1 MQWDDFQP
9 DLRPLYRDVRLGG
22 GLGRARAD
30 FARVGFARVRI
41 ARAVHAYRAHVR
53 VHQRIASAL
62 SAAAV
67 VAMGGLTIGGLGG
80 CQSYRGDAD
89 VISETRA
96 GEFGAARLVAANRAT
111 QDPSNRSYM
120 LDRMKI
126 MLLAQAD
133 GVPESAE
140 SIADRLYD
148 FLRTQGVNRDNTVA
162 SFFVGEQGARV
173 WKGEPFEQAMAYHAI
188 SVFDATRG
196 DWGNVRACAGNS
208 LFALRDFSKTFGAS
222 GYRPAAQAVNPTAN
236 GPQYDAQ
243 TNEKLALLENAARV
257 EQAGGGDALSR
268 YTPSRSDFE
277 VGYAMHAIASRQLG
291 ERQDMEESVAA
302 LANMRPEMA
311 ALAQVIATGRYN
323 TVLVVDYGLA
333 PRKIGAGP
341 DNTIAIFQPLT
352 ASDNAALQ
360 VSVNGRGAGT
370 FPVVTDVNRL
380 AQDLK
385 WNNLEDMRRAKSTLG
400 DVLLVGGAAVA
411 VGAEDDEAKMAGA
424 AAAIAG
430 LLLKATAAAD
440 TRYCEVLPQ
449 RVYIAPVWL
458 EPGLNTVRLEIPG
471 RAAMVIPDVPAPP
484 DSRVFARYVRLSER
498 MGGWS
503 SSDQVLYSNDVSGA
517 ARVMPQIAPATVRY
531 DEAGNAVRVAA
542 TTLPARAADLPYILG
557 GACVRLPTD
566 EVLSAYQRA
575 GFLRG
580 MSLNDLIDLY
590 KEEGIWLENYSQVPG
605 PRRHILEGGN
615 SLYTP
620 EPGSAGF
627 VRLYAQPHA
636 RYVARSAR
644 VQALAEECR
653 ALLGSGPSIE
663 AETR

>member
-1 MQWDDFQP
+1 MHWDDFQ
-9 DLRPLYRDVRLGG
+9 RDWRA
-22 GLGRARAD
+22 GRAW
-30 FARVGFARVRI
+30 ARTVGHARSVGH
-41 ARAVHAYRAHVR
+41 ARLLGAAEAYRAHVR
-53 VHQRIASAL
+53 VHRRV
-62 SAAAV
+62 AAALTAGA
-67 VAMGGLTIGGLGG
+67 AMVFAGG
-80 CQSYRGDAD
+80 CQAYRGDAD
-89 VISETRA
+89 VLAETRA
-96 GEFGAARLVAANRAT
+96 GQFGAARLVAANRAT
-111 QDPSNRSYM
+111 RDPSDRSFM

-133 GVPESAE
+133 GVPNSAE
-140 SIADRLYD
+140 AIADRLYD

-208 LFALRDFSKTFGAS
+208 LFALRDFAKTFDAS
-222 GYRPAAQAVNPTAN
+222 GHRPASQAVNPTV
-236 GPQYDAQ
+236 QYDEQ
-243 TNEKLALLENAARV
+243 TRERLALLEHAAR
-257 EQAGGGDALSR
+257 EEKASGGDALSR
-268 YTPSRSDFE
+268 YTPTRSDFE

-291 ERQDMEESVAA
+291 ERADMEESVAA
-302 LANMRPEMA
+302 LATMRPEMA

-333 PRKIGAGP
+333 PRKMGAGP
-341 DNTIAIFQPLT
+341 DNTIAVFRPVT
-352 ASDNAALQ
+352 PSDGAALL
-360 VSVNGRGAGT
+360 VGVNGRSAGT
-370 FPVVTDVNRL
+370 FPVTTDVNRL

-411 VGAEDDEAKMAGA
+411 VGAEDDEAKLAGA
-424 AAAIAG
+424 AVALAG
-430 LLLKATAAAD
+430 LLMKATAAAD
-440 TRYCEVLPQ
+440 TRHCEVLPQ

-484 DSRVFARYVRLSER
+484 DSRVFARYVRLSEN
-498 MGGWS
+498 MGGWAS
-503 SSDQVLYSNDVSGA
+503 REQVMYSNDVSGS
-517 ARVMPQIAPATVRY
+517 ARAMPPTGPATVAY
-531 DEAGNAVRVAA
+531 DAAGNAVRTPAPS
-542 TTLPARAADLPYILG
+542 LPARAADLPYILG

-566 EVLSAYQRA
+566 AVLAAYQRA

-580 MSLNDLIDLY
+580 LSLNDLIDLY
-590 KEEGIWLENYSQVPG
+590 KEEGIWLENYSQTPG

-627 VRLYAQPHA
+627 VRLFAQPHE
-636 RYVARSAR
+636 RYRARSPR
-644 VQALAEECR
+644 VQELA
-653 ALLGSGPSIE
+653 AQSLVLLESAGGPG
-663 AETR
+663 AR

>member
-1 MQWDDFQP
+1 MEAARYCTGRCMDWDDFHMNWRIGE
-9 DLRPLYRDVRLGG
+9 LS
-22 GLGRARAD
+22 RARGGAMRN
-30 FARVGFARVRI
+30 AAS
-41 ARAVHAYRAHVR
+41 AYLAHVR
-53 VHQRIASAL
+53 LHRRIAQAL
-62 SAAAV
+62 SAAAL
-67 VAMGGLTIGGLGG
+67 VALGGIAIGGLGG

-89 VISETRA
+89 VMSETRA
-96 GEFGAARLVAANRAT
+96 GQFGAARLVAANRAT
-111 QDPSNRSYM
+111 RDPSDRSFM

-162 SFFVGEQGARV
+162 SFFVGEEGARV

-208 LFALRDFSKTFGAS
+208 LFALRDFSRTLRS
-222 GYRPAAQAVNPTAN
+222 GSRPASQAVNPTT
-236 GPQYDAQ
+236 GQEYDEQ
-243 TNEKLALLENAARV
+243 TSERLALLETAARE
-257 EQAGGGDALSR
+257 EQSGGGDALSR
-268 YTPSRSDFE
+268 YTPARSDFE

-291 ERQDMEESVAA
+291 ERQDMDESVAA

-311 ALAQVIATGRYN
+311 ALAQVIATGQYN

-333 PRKIGAGP
+333 PRKMGAGP
-341 DNTIAIFQPLT
+341 DNTIAVFRPVT
-352 ASDNAALQ
+352 ASDGSALQ
-360 VSVNGRGAGT
+360 VAVNGRTAGT

-400 DVLLVGGAAVA
+400 DVLLIGGAAVA

-440 TRYCEVLPQ
+440 TRHCEILPQ

-484 DSRVFARYVRLSER
+484 DSRVFARYVRLGEN
-498 MGGWS
+498 MGGWAS
-503 SSDQVLYSNDVSGA
+503 SAQVLYSNDVSGA
-517 ARVMPQIAPATVRY
+517 ARVMPAMGPATVQY

-542 TTLPARAADLPYILG
+542 PSLPARAADLPYILG
-557 GACVRLPTD
+557 GACVRLPT
-566 EVLSAYQRA
+566 EETLSAYQRA
-575 GFLRG
+575 GFLQG
-580 MSLNDLIDLY
+580 FSLNDLIDLY
-590 KEEGIWLENYSQVPG
+590 KEEGIWLENYSQDPG

-627 VRLYAQPHA
+627 ARLFGQSHG
-636 RYVARSAR
+636 RYQARSAR
-644 VQALAEECR
+644 VQELAEQCR
-653 ALLGSGPSIE
+653 VLLASPAGLG
-663 AETR
+663 TQ

>member
-1 MQWDDFQP
+1 MEWN
-9 DLRPLYRDVRLGG
+9 DVTSGR
-22 GLGRARAD
+22 LGRAGAGLRRA
-30 FARVGFARVRI
+30 AT
-41 ARAVHAYRAHVR
+41 AYRAHVR
-53 VHQRIASAL
+53 VQRRVHDRVARAL
-62 SAAAV
+62 SAAAM
-67 VAMGGLTIGGLGG
+67 VALGGIAAGGLGG
-80 CQSYRGDAD
+80 CQSYQGDAD
-89 VISETRA
+89 VIAETRA

-111 QDPSNRSYM
+111 RDPSDRSFM

-162 SFFVGEQGARV
+162 SFFAGEQGARV

-196 DWGNVRACAGNS
+196 DWGNVRASAGNS

-222 GYRPAAQAVNPTAN
+222 SGRSGRPASQAVNPTA
-236 GPQYDAQ
+236 GQEYDAQ
-243 TNEKLALLENAARV
+243 TRERLALLEEAARD
-257 EQAGGGDALSR
+257 ERARGGDALAR

-291 ERQDMEESVAA
+291 ETQDMQESVAA

-323 TVLVVDYGLA
+323 TVFVVDFGLA
-333 PRKIGAGP
+333 PRKMGAGP
-341 DNTIAIFQPLT
+341 DNTIAVFRPVT
-352 ASDNAALQ
+352 ASDSAALQ
-360 VSVNGRGAGT
+360 VSVNDRSAGT

-385 WNNLEDMRRAKSTLG
+385 WNNLEDMRRAKSALG
-400 DVLLVGGAAVA
+400 DVLVLGGAAVA

-430 LLLKATAAAD
+430 LLLKATAGAD
-440 TRYCEVLPQ
+440 TRHCEVLPQ

-471 RAAMVIPDVPAPP
+471 RGTMVIPDVPAPP
-484 DSRVFARYVRLSER
+484 DARVFARYVRLGER
-498 MGGWS
+498 MGGWAS
-503 SSDQVLYSNDVSGA
+503 SAQVLYSNDVSGA
-517 ARVMPQIAPATVRY
+517 ARVMPPAVSVGGRASVQY
-531 DEAGNAVRVAA
+531 DEDGNAVRVAA
-542 TTLPARAADLPYILG
+542 AARLPARAADLPYILG
-557 GACVRLPTD
+557 GACVRLPT
-566 EVLSAYQRA
+566 EETLRAYQRA

-580 MSLNDLIDLY
+580 FTLNDLIDLY
-590 KEEGIWLENYSQVPG
+590 KEEGIWLENYSQEPG
-605 PRRHILEGGN
+605 PRRHILEGGT

-627 VRLYAQPHA
+627 VRLYGQAHGAYQ
-636 RYVARSAR
+636 ARSAR
-644 VQALAEECR
+644 VREVAEECR
-653 ALLGSGPSIE
+653 VVLEGGPAMEGLS
-663 AETR
+663 AR

>member
-1 MQWDDFQP
+1 MRGAASAY
-9 DLRPLYRDVRLGG
+9 LAHVRLH
-22 GLGRARAD
+22 R
-30 FARVGFARVRI
+30 RI
-41 ARAVHAYRAHVR
+41 ARA
-53 VHQRIASAL
+53 L
-62 SAAAV
+62 SAVAV
-67 VAMGGLTIGGLGG
+67 VALGGIAAGGLSG

-89 VISETRA
+89 VMSETRA

-111 QDPSNRSYM
+111 RDPSDRSFM
-120 LDRMKI
+120 LDRMKV

-196 DWGNVRACAGNS
+196 DWGNVRAGAGNS
-208 LFALRDFSKTFGAS
+208 LFALRDFSRTLRPGS
-222 GYRPAAQAVNPTAN
+222 RPASQAVNPMA
-236 GPQYDAQ
+236 GQGYDEQ
-243 TNEKLALLENAARV
+243 TNQKLALLESAARE

-268 YTPSRSDFE
+268 YTPARSDFE

-291 ERQDMEESVAA
+291 EMQDMDESVAA
-302 LANMRPEMA
+302 LASMRPEMA

-323 TVLVVDYGLA
+323 TVLVVDFGLA
-333 PRKIGAGP
+333 PRKMGAGP
-341 DNTIAIFQPLT
+341 DNTIAVFRPVT
-352 ASDNAALQ
+352 ASDGSALQ
-360 VSVNGRGAGT
+360 VAVNGRTAGT

-385 WNNLEDMRRAKSTLG
+385 WNNLEDMRRAKSALG
-400 DVLLVGGAAVA
+400 DVLVLGGAAVA
-411 VGAEDDEAKMAGA
+411 VSAEDDEAKMAGA

-440 TRYCEVLPQ
+440 TRYCEILPQ

-484 DSRVFARYVRLSER
+484 DSRVFARYVRLSEN
-498 MGGWS
+498 MGGWAS
-503 SSDQVLYSNDVSGA
+503 SAQVLYSNDVSGA
-517 ARVMPQIAPATVRY
+517 ARVLPAAGPATVRY

-542 TTLPARAADLPYILG
+542 PSLPARAADLPYILG
-557 GACVRLPTD
+557 GACVRLPT
-566 EVLSAYQRA
+566 EETLSAYQRA
-575 GFLRG
+575 GFLLG
-580 MSLNDLIDLY
+580 FSLNDLIDLY
-590 KEEGIWLENYSQVPG
+590 KEEGIWLENYSQDPG

-627 VRLYAQPHA
+627 VRLYGQSHG
-636 RYVARSAR
+636 RYQARSAR
-644 VQALAEECR
+644 VQELAAESR
-653 ALLGSGPSIE
+653 AILAGPTGI
-663 AETR
+663 AADTR